1 MSLYIFSPFV
11 SLVTS
16 VILFFGCFETGKIL
30 FTKFKIHQSIESVS
44 IPEFQYTT
52 IGIVIISILIFPLV
66 AFTGYAEIVLRSIAF
81 ILLFLGIR
89 FLFTSKYIFLKI
101 NFKNSDLYFYIYIL
115 VLTLYF
121 FIALSPL
128 TAADVLDYHTGM
140 AINILRL
147 NQYLLLPE
155 WFTGLQSGHGEPL
168 IALGLSVKAEQFG
181 SLVQF
186 SSLLS
191 ISGIIIKFSRDKL
204 IYASKYF
211 IILTILSC
219 PILIFLLSGNKPQI
233 FYSSLLFLSFSLN
246 FTKNENIKTNIISY
260 LIINILICICVMGKF
275 SFNLTGALIWIY
287 STINF
292 VKKTNVKILLIPVL
306 VFFMLFLPFIYWK
319 FINLGGSIYG
329 YFFSPFPLHLPGYE
343 TFLSH
348 NKGSQEIPFPN
359 FLFYTSLSRITE
371 FLAMNPI
378 FFVILLF
385 YFKEKKE
392 IQIILI
398 LSSIF
403 IIISNTYASP
413 SARYYLDII
422 LWLTF
427 AIILLNNVKLIKYLK
442 ILFFPQI
449 LIVLIILLYSN
460 YNFLP
465 GSFTVA
471 NYQKVKNRYAY
482 LYSGFEWLNENIP
495 DDSKILIINRPISLY
510 KSFAVSGGFN
520 YFTNKDESIYY
531 KKLIKDYKLDYIAY
545 LGNDENLMHLKNC
558 TNGIYKKKK
567 NIGYHATRN
576 PFNRG
581 GNYNGYIY
589 YIDNNKLPNC

>member
-1 MSLYIFSPFV
+1 
-11 SLVTS
+11 
-16 VILFFGCFETGKIL
+16 
-30 FTKFKIHQSIESVS
+30 
-44 IPEFQYTT
+44 
-52 IGIVIISILIFPLV
+52 
-66 AFTGYAEIVLRSIAF
+66 
-81 ILLFLGIR
+81 
-89 FLFTSKYIFLKI
+89 
-101 NFKNSDLYFYIYIL
+101 
-115 VLTLYF
+115 
-121 FIALSPL
+121 
-128 TAADVLDYHTGM
+128 
-140 AINILRL
+140 
-147 NQYLLLPE
+147 
-155 WFTGLQSGHGEPL
+155 
-168 IALGLSVKAEQFG
+168 
-181 SLVQF
+181 
-186 SSLLS
+186 
-191 ISGIIIKFSRDKL
+191 
-204 IYASKYF
+204 
-211 IILTILSC
+211 
-219 PILIFLLSGNKPQI
+219 
-233 FYSSLLFLSFSLN
+233 
-246 FTKNENIKTNIISY
+246 
-260 LIINILICICVMGKF
+260 MGKF
-275 SFNLTGALIWIY
+275 SFNLTGAIIWIY

-292 VKKTNVKILLIPVL
+292 VKKTNIKILLIPVL
-306 VFFMLFLPFIYWK
+306 VFFILFFPFIYWK
-319 FINLGGSIYG
+319 FINLGGNIYG

-403 IIISNTYASP
+403 IIISNVYASP

-422 LWLTF
+422 LWLTL
-427 AIILLNNVKLIKYLK
+427 AIIILNNEKLIRYLK

-449 LIVLIILLYSN
+449 LIVLIILFYSN

-471 NYQKVKNRYAY
+471 NYQKVKNKYAY
-482 LYSGFEWLNENIP
+482 LYSGFEWLNENVP
-495 DDSKILIINRPISLY
+495 DESKILIINRPISLY

-545 LGNDENLMHLKNC
+545 LGNDENLMHLENC